1 MWRQYWTIT
10 VINHLQWA
18 LWLGKVSVVHLL
30 WRRTFVML
38 DLWSLLNKYFAFGSN
53 KANMNLFL
61 IENYSGLGIKLLNI
75 SFWTEKK
82 IYWLSSDCDNVR
94 KSVVCESIRPA
105 IFKAFSTKLWWIKS
119 YVSEILKQQNFVWE
133 NSSEH
138 SSWNCFDLF
147 QWRPLPLVRYCK

>member
-1 MWRQYWTIT
+1 MLPIELEFCNYCIWLIQSLSKNLPCLGLCNLWEGGQMWRQYWTIT

-18 LWLGKVSVVHLL
+18 LWLGKVSVGHLL

-82 IYWLSSDCDNVR
+82 IYWLSSDCDVR

-105 IFKAFSTKLWWIKS
+105 IFKAFSTKLWWLKS
-119 YVSEILKQQNFVWE
+119 
-133 NSSEH
+133 
-138 SSWNCFDLF
+138 
-147 QWRPLPLVRYCK
+147 